1 MASATSRLRYTVVA
15 IAFHWLIALGVLMLI
30 GIGLAMTQ
38 LGLAPMRQFQ
48 LYQLHK
54 SIGITVLL
62 LSLLRLCWRFGH
74 RPPPLPAAMP
84 RLEKRAASL
93 THGVLYALII
103 AMPLTGWAMVSASR
117 YNIPTVLYGVLRW
130 PHLPL
135 LASLHNKGAVEAV
148 LKQVHAYGA
157 WVLIAL
163 LVLHVGAALR
173 HHFAL
178 RDDTLWQMLPLV
190 SRPTSTTPEGTR

>member
-1 MASATSRLRYTVVA
+1 MSSATSRLRYTIVA
-15 IAFHWLIALGVLMLI
+15 IAFHWLIALGVLLLI
-30 GIGLAMTQ
+30 CIGLAMTN

-54 SIGITVLL
+54 SIGITVLI
-62 LSLLRLCWRFGH
+62 LSLLRLIWRFGH

-84 RLEKRAASL
+84 RLEQRAASA
-93 THGVLYALII
+93 THGVLYGLII
-103 AMPLTGWAMVSASR
+103 GMPLTGWAMVSASK
-117 YNIPTVLYGVLRW
+117 YNIPTVLYGLVPW
-130 PHLPL
+130 PHLPVFATL
-135 LASLHNKGAVEAV
+135 PNKAAVEAV
-148 LKQVHAYGA
+148 LKQVHEYGA

-178 RDDTLWQMLPLV
+178 RDDTLWQMLPVV
-190 SRPTSTTPEGTR
+190 SRPTVHQSESIR